1 MPPANFQQLS
11 NFIWSV
17 AELLRGP
24 YRTSIKATDSKLE
37 AVERRVME
45 LLREV
50 TS

>member
-24 YRTSIKATDSKLE
+24 YRPSIEVIDSKLG
-37 AVERRVME
+37 AVERRIKE